1 MCDLHRTVHRTQCER
16 KSSPQTMS
24 ADGLGLKKI
33 GNMVEAGLENE
44 SVEFQR
50 EMFSAIDS
58 LESTSPSMSALGNI
72 HVLNFNPVLMSNFAF
87 PKSWME
93 VLGVTYNSKSRRL
106 ILLDS
111 LGCVSWSLTPA
122 SGGKREVEF
131 PKHILKQIIHCNK
144 FNVYFALGKDYSL
157 KVYNRDFCE
166 TFTVPNFDL
175 KVVTSIVFNPKTDE
189 LITGG
194 VGGVKFWKYKV
205 NPKSM
210 NRIIAMSNYE
220 LFLRADSHHVEGTWV
235 NKVELDVGTQLVFCC
250 SVQALLCYDMDGKL
264 MLQIPY
270 PHKSSPT
277 GCIYSPHDRTLLTCS
292 GDCHINRWTR
302 NGTFLHR
309 FTGHTRAITNLL
321 LHPQTTS
328 IFISSSKDGTIKFWS
343 LDTLS
348 QLLSLPM
355 FEEGIEWMGLTE
367 TNLLYCCSLRHCCT
381 YSLDYFTHF
390 WSYTSSSVAH
400 IGIASAKGKTTRVTV
415 LQQEGSL
422 NIMSQCQGKNLS
434 VVLPLPLKSL
444 MQYTYNRA
452 KNLVFYLVD
461 PAEIWIYS
469 VRTNPACRVAVW
481 NVQEI
486 IKNKE
491 PLNGG
496 RWSGQISVAEDTGS
510 SPFDRGL
517 WKVPVHVCCCIASL
531 SSCIYFAT
539 SEGVSCANSK
549 EFLLLGMEDG
559 WMFFMDTEI
568 DDLLYHQ
575 MQAHRGP
582 VILMKQNVYQD
593 QFLSVGQET
602 TGKCLRIWSLPRL
615 DLLHKVPIP
624 QGTVSLAIMGTHVCL
639 GLESG
644 SIVFRDVKV
653 TDLGLLPPSSSQR
666 PDLDKWCEFEE
677 DQRFL
682 MGNVFTDACP
692 EKNIFLSC
700 SGEELMKIWDPKGNL
715 LTEVVL
721 DHAPTHAIFLDNK
734 GNVLMGFKDHLFLIP
749 HQKLMLEGMDAT
761 SDISAEESDIYE
773 DPAIKYEYEG
783 ISQHETDAHLDIDS
797 YLDRDDNQA
806 VTTATS
812 ACSAILKKP
821 ENISQ
826 RPDILEAEIEK
837 GALESKQLIPCP
849 EDAPCV
855 ASPSGG
861 EAEDGVQENTLELLD
876 LELSEL
882 RLLSRSSSFLEVS
895 GEWTTSS
902 DTKLPTEED
911 VETQSTDN
919 VHKELHHCPGYTTI
933 NGLQSPIELNLTDTF
948 PWAGPSNASADTG
961 QKLDGAFS
969 ANKQWMHHNRG
980 LKYTL
985 NLGQSFFLNIY
996 EDKLIQKRKLARKLK
1011 KVPKGRIKIPQY
1023 FQVTKRKVAN
1033 ANEQRTP
1040 HNGQSS
1046 KKVTSSGNSDNEVN
1060 QNLRRV
1066 KISVMDWLWSNQ
1078 QRREAQMQIQQ
1089 ERASMSQDR
1098 RIVHQL
1104 QRIIRQRS
1112 LPGHENCIKPQ
1123 AVKQVIGS
1131 KVQVVQS
1138 QPPPLQSRLTGKIPI
1153 SSSLLI
1159 PPLFPAPP
1167 AARKPSPPTLPLDPR
1182 YQAFVLVR
1190 ETYAPSEMPPPTPL
1204 EMKLLKER
1212 FPNFKLPLV
1221 KHRPRLID
1229 RKIYSIDNHDS
1240 SVLEKNLPKLYNG
1253 CTAWRQHSSV
1263 RQRTK

>member
-797 YLDRDDNQA
+797 YL
-806 VTTATS
+806 
-812 ACSAILKKP
+812 
-821 ENISQ
+821 
-826 RPDILEAEIEK
+826 
-837 GALESKQLIPCP
+837 
-849 EDAPCV
+849 
-855 ASPSGG
+855 
-861 EAEDGVQENTLELLD
+861 
-876 LELSEL
+876 
-882 RLLSRSSSFLEVS
+882 
-895 GEWTTSS
+895 
-902 DTKLPTEED
+902 LPTEED